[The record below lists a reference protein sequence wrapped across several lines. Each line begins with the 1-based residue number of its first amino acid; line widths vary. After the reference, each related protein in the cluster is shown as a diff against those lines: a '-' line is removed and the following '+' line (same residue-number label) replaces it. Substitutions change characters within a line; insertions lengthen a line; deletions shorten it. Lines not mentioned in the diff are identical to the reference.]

1 MTKLKL
7 YKLAK
12 KLGINRKELN
22 DILERTIVKSKIS
35 YTTSDL
41 YKNGTHYGTISI
53 RNFLWF
59 IRLMIGLVFQVIY
72 IPS

>member
-53 RNFLWF
+53 RNFL
-59 IRLMIGLVFQVIY
+59 
-72 IPS
+72 